1 MSTEKERYF
10 ELLRSRYPTPQDV
23 RTEIINKTAILNL
36 PKGTEHFMSD
46 LHGDFEAFYHILNSC
61 SGVIKEKIRFLFGN
75 ELTEQEMTELAT
87 LIYYPEEKIRL
98 LSKENRVNDGWY
110 RVTLGE
116 LIRLAKLL
124 SSKYTRSKV
133 RKAMP
138 KEFSYI
144 IDELIHA
151 PEDEDDN
158 QVRYHREILE
168 TIISLDNA
176 CDFIKAL
183 ASLIKRLAV
192 DHLHIVGDIFDRGP
206 SADKIMD
213 LLMHHHSLDIEWGNH
228 DILWMGAACG
238 CEASVANVLRNN
250 LKYSNTDILEK
261 GYGISLRHLMLFGMK
276 YYPNENDPIRSAE
289 RAISIIA
296 YKLEGQIIKRH
307 PDYEMDFRDVFSQVD
322 WKNYTLRYGEKS
334 YPLNTYQF
342 PTVDALSPLSLTDEE
357 NTLIKELTD
366 DFRNSVRLSSQVDFL
381 YTKGSMYRIYNGNLL
396 YHGCIPMDTDGN
408 FAGITHAGRVYKGR
422 QYLDLSDTIARRA
435 WNHSHQTGFLD
446 EQMTEEHRNDLDF
459 MWFLWAAPKS
469 PLCGRI
475 LKTFE
480 REFISDKDT
489 WTEPQDPYY
498 TYYRDRR
505 TCDMILREFGLYGE
519 HTHIINGHTPVR
531 AKDGEQPV
539 RADGRLF
546 VIDGGFSNPMHKTT
560 GIAGYTLIYN
570 SHGLRLKAHQ
580 PFAGIESALTE
591 NADIESDS
599 TLVDQYEH
607 RILVADAD
615 NGARIKEEISD
626 LKELLKSHSLQSSSF
641 VSLS

>member
-1 MSTEKERYF
+1 MATERDKYF
-10 ELLRSRYPTPQDV
+10 GLLKKKYPTAQDA
-23 RTEIINKTAILNL
+23 RTEIINLSAILNL

-61 SGVIKEKIRFLFGN
+61 SGVIKEKIRSIFSE
-75 ELTEQEMTELAT
+75 ELSDSEMTELAT
-87 LIYYPEEKIRL
+87 LIYYPDEKIRL
-98 LSKENRVNDGWY
+98 LSKEGRINDGWY
-110 RVTLGE
+110 RVTLNE
-116 LIRLAKLL
+116 LIKLARRL

-144 IDELIHA
+144 IDELIHV
-151 PEDEDDN
+151 PKDEDDN
-158 QVRYHREILE
+158 QVRYHKEILE
-168 TIISLDNA
+168 TIINLNNA
-176 CDFIKAL
+176 DDFIKAL

-213 LLMHHHSLDIEWGNH
+213 LLMQHHSLDIEWGNH

-250 LKYSNTDILEK
+250 LKYGNTDILEK
-261 GYGISLRHLMLFGMK
+261 GYGISLRSLMLFGMK
-276 YYPNENDPIRSAE
+276 YYPTENDPIKSAC

-307 PDYEMDFRDVFSQVD
+307 PNYQMDNRDMLSQVD
-322 WKNYTLRYGEKS
+322 WHEYTVKTDSGLRE
-334 YPLNTYQF
+334 LNTMQF
-342 PTVDALSPLSLTDEE
+342 PTIDAEDPLALTPEE
-357 NTLIKELTD
+357 QKLIEDLTD
-366 DFRNSVRLSSQVDFL
+366 DFRNSKRLSEHVSFL
-381 YTKGSMYRIYNGNLL
+381 YEKGSMYRIYNGNLL
-396 YHGCIPMDTDGN
+396 YHGCIPMDAEGN
-408 FAGITHAGRVYKGR
+408 FAGITHKDRIYKGR
-422 QYLDLSDTIARRA
+422 QYLDLADTIARRA
-435 WNHSHQTGFLD
+435 WAHSHQTGFLNEKMTD
-446 EQMTEEHRNDLDF
+446 EHLSDLDF
-459 MWFLWAAPKS
+459 MWFLWAAPGS
-469 PLCGRI
+469 PLCGRV

-480 REFISDKDT
+480 REFISDEST
-489 WTEPQDPYY
+489 WKEPQDPYY
-498 TYYRDRR
+498 TFYRDKRS
-505 TCDMILREFGLYGE
+505 CDMILREFGLYGE
-519 HTHIINGHTPVR
+519 HTHIINGHTPVK
-531 AKDGEQPV
+531 AKDGEKPV

-599 TLVDQYEH
+599 ELVDQYEY
-607 RILVADAD
+607 RILVADSD
-615 NGARIKEEISD
+615 NGIRIKEEISD
-626 LKELLKSHSLQSSSF
+626 LKELLSMYGRQ
-641 VSLS
+641 